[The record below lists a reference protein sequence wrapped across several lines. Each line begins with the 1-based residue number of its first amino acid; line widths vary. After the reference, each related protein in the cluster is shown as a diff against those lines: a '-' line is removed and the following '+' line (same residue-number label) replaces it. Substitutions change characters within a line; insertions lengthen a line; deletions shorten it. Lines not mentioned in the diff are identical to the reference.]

1 VEVTVRVAFC
11 DLAVRNSAHRRDI
24 SEAVAGVIES
34 GKYILGRS
42 VERFER
48 EWAAFCGTPHAIGVA
63 SGTDAISLALRAEG
77 VVPGDHVLVPAATC
91 AATFNA
97 VSAIHAHPIPVDC
110 DDDGLIDLRAAVRA
124 ITNKTTAIVPV
135 HLYGRSVDLGKA
147 QAMGADN
154 GLKVVVD
161 AAQGHGLP
169 VVGTT
174 AFSFYPTKNLGALG
188 DGGIVVTNSAKV
200 DAYIRKCREPGGARG
215 GVSRLDEMQ
224 AAVLSALLPDLKK
237 NNERRVEIAQLYDAR
252 LAHADVVRPRFD
264 SEHGPDY
271 NVWHQYVIRHPKRD
285 ELRAELARRGIETG
299 CHYSTPPHIEHAF
312 GRGTFPK
319 AEALFAE
326 CISLPMGPEV
336 TDEDVRY
343 VAEQVKACA

>member
-1 VEVTVRVAFC
+1 MRVAFC
-11 DLAVRNSAHRRDI
+11 DLAVRHSAQRTNI
-24 SEAVAGVIES
+24 SDAVAGVIGS
-34 GKYILGRS
+34 GRYILGRS
-42 VERFER
+42 VERFEH
-48 EWAAFCGTPHAIGVA
+48 EWAEFCGAPHAIGVA

-77 VVPGDHVLVPAATC
+77 VAPGDHVLVPAATC

-110 DDDGLIDLRAAVRA
+110 DDDGLIDLHAAVRA
-124 ITNKTTAIVPV
+124 ITNRTTAIVPV
-135 HLYGRSVDLGKA
+135 HLYGRSVDLGRVY
-147 QAMGADN
+147 AMAADN

-161 AAQGHGLP
+161 AAQGHGLK

-224 AAVLSALLPDLKK
+224 AAILSMLLPTL
-237 NNERRVEIAQLYDAR
+237 NGANARRMQVAWMYDRTLVDAN
-252 LAHADVVRPRFD
+252 VKRPRYD
-264 SEHGPDY
+264 GNDA

-285 ELRAELARRGIETG
+285 ELRAELQRRGIETG
-299 CHYSTPPHIEHAF
+299 CHYSTAPHIEHAF
-312 GRGTFPK
+312 GRGMFPK
-319 AEALFAE
+319 TEALFAE

-336 TDEDVRY
+336 SDEDVRY
-343 VAEQVKACA
+343 VAEQLKACA